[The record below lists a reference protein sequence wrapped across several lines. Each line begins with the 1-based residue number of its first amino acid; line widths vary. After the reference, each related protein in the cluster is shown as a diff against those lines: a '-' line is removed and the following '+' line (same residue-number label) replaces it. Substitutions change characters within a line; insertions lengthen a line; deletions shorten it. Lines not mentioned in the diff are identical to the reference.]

1 MNKQQRL
8 QQRLEQRD
16 IIILDGAM
24 GTEILHRGVPTT
36 LPLWSAEALLTHPE
50 VVQHIHEDY
59 ITSGA
64 EIIITDTFRTTRR
77 AFAKQQIM
85 QTANEAL
92 ISVDSQEQLA
102 ERAQAATV
110 LACQLVRQAIERVQP
125 SHEVYIAGSMAPLED
140 CYSPELTPPADDLR
154 QEHVWYAED
163 LKTGGVDFLLLE
175 TMITL
180 RETMAAIQAAK
191 QLSLPFAVSFCTNAQ
206 GELLGGEPLEQVVKE
221 VEKYDPLFLGVNCV
235 SPAIATATL
244 RILKS
249 ITKRPLSVYAQGDGM
264 PDDNQG
270 WLFIEENSIGNY
282 MVHAKEWLAQGVQI
296 IGGCCGTNPAYIERL
311 REATQTSGIE

>member
-1 MNKQQRL
+1 MKKHQQLR
-8 QQRLEQRD
+8 QRLEGGD
-16 IIILDGAM
+16 IILLDGAM
-24 GTEILHRGVPTT
+24 GTEILQRGTPTT

-59 ITSGA
+59 IKAGA

-77 AFAKQQIM
+77 AFAKQHTLQ
-85 QTANEAL
+85 AVNEAL
-92 ISVDSQEQLA
+92 ASRNALTGSQDQLA
-102 ERAQAATV
+102 EQAHDATV

-140 CYSPELTPPADDLR
+140 CYSPELTPPADELW
-154 QEHVWYAED
+154 QEHVQYAQD

-180 RETMAAIQAAK
+180 RETLAAIQAA
-191 QLSLPFAVSFCTNAQ
+191 QQVSLPFAVSFCANAHGQ
-206 GELLGGEPLEQVVKE
+206 LLGGEPLEQVVKE
-221 VEKYDPLFLGVNCV
+221 IEKYDPLFLGVNCV

-244 RILKS
+244 RILSS
-249 ITKRPLSVYAQGDGM
+249 ITRRPLSVYAQGDGM

-282 MVHAKEWLAQGVQI
+282 MAQAKEWLAQGAQI
-296 IGGCCGTNPAYIERL
+296 IGGCCGTSPAYIEKL
-311 REATQTSGIE
+311 REAI